1 MIGEFTKA
9 KPVRNF
15 RASPIVGAGL
25 EVGVMSPKPS
35 NASLLGGPPW
45 FVLDIPPVCARERIG
60 APLGFAVVV
69 VKLGLGLSLGG
80 TGSELL
86 EFNDFNTL

>member
-35 NASLLGGPPW
+35 NASLLGEALW
-45 FVLDIPPVCARERIG
+45 FALDIPPVCARERIG
-60 APLGFAVVV
+60 APLCFAGA

-80 TGSELL
+80 TGSEWLESN
-86 EFNDFNTL
+86 EFNTF